1 MRTNRTRL
9 MRLTLSHLPLPLL
22 FCFSILPCLPV
33 RVAARQATSPTAP
46 APSSSALPSTA
57 PASSGVAAEPKKEPP
72 GPPPSPLIEGI
83 QLFRAREFNAAAA
96 KLTEATGSTAIVSPK
111 AYAWLA
117 RTDLHLHKVEDAETA
132 ARKAIELDPNL
143 PIAQSALAEVYF
155 RQAKFVEAEGILR
168 KLAAANQADGRACL
182 FLARLYW
189 ATANNKGAKVYIDLA
204 HKIDPEDPDIYRDW
218 VGTLPWKERLEEWK
232 RRLALGKFDPDEHE
246 REGLTAA
253 ISVLEDEEKQSQ
265 HACRLASKT
274 LPTETSLVPLLID
287 AKRLRGYGLTVKVN
301 DTSSKLLVDTG
312 ASGILINSKI
322 AEKAG
327 VTKIADRHIGGIG
340 DRGASTGYVG
350 FAKKLQVGNLVFED
364 CYVDVVDKKNSL
376 GEDGLVGTNVFA
388 DFLVDLDLPNT
399 KLRLSELPPF
409 PDQPA
414 ETPGLQL
421 SQSGSKSL
429 HNRWIPPQFA
439 NYEKVYRFGH
449 MLLIPGFIND
459 SPPRLFLVD
468 TGGWDNFITPAAAK
482 GVTKISN
489 SDTIVKGLSG
499 KVAKVYS
506 TGDVTLVFGHFKQQR
521 DDMVAFDM
529 TNISNNVGT
538 EISGSLGFAMLYLL
552 DIKIDYRDHLVDF
565 SYDPYRFH

>member
-1 MRTNRTRL
+1 M
-9 MRLTLSHLPLPLL
+9 
-22 FCFSILPCLPV
+22 
-33 RVAARQATSPTAP
+33 
-46 APSSSALPSTA
+46 
-57 PASSGVAAEPKKEPP
+57 
-72 GPPPSPLIEGI
+72 
-83 QLFRAREFNAAAA
+83 FRAREFNAAAA
-96 KLTEATGSTAIVSPK
+96 KLTEATGSTAMISAK

-117 RTDLHLHKVEDAETA
+117 RTDLHLHKVEDAEAA
-132 ARKAIELDPNL
+132 ARKATELDPAL
-143 PIAQSALAEVYF
+143 PVAQSALAEVFF
-155 RQAKFVEAEGILR
+155 RQAKFAEAEEILR
-168 KLAAANQADGRACL
+168 KLAAANQVDGRACL

-189 ATANNKGAKVYIDLA
+189 ATANNKGAKVCIDLA
-204 HKIDPEDPDIYRDW
+204 RKIDPDDLDIYRDW
-218 VGTLPWKERLEEWK
+218 VGTLPWKERLAEWK
-232 RRLALGKFDPDEHE
+232 KRLALGKFDDDVHE

-253 ISVLEDEEKQSQ
+253 ISVLENEEKQPEHS
-265 HACRLASKT
+265 CRLVSKT
-274 LPTETSLVPLLID
+274 LPTETTLVPLLID
-287 AKRLRGYGLTVKVN
+287 AKRLRGYGLSVKVN

-327 VTKIADRHIGGIG
+327 VTKIADQHIGGIG

-364 CYVDVVDKKNSL
+364 CYVDVVDKKNSIN
-376 GEDGLVGTNVFA
+376 EDGLVGTDVFA

-409 PDQPA
+409 PDQPT

-421 SQSGSKSL
+421 SQSGSRNL

-449 MLLIPGFIND
+449 MLLIPGFINN

-468 TGGWDNFITPAAAK
+468 TGAWDNIITPEAAK
-482 GVTKISN
+482 GATKLHSD

-499 KVAKVYS
+499 KIEKVYS
-506 TGDVTLVFGHFKQQR
+506 TGDVTLAFGHFKQQR
-521 DDMVAFDM
+521 NDMVAFDM
-529 TNISNNVGT
+529 THISNNVGT
-538 EISGSLGFAMLYLL
+538 EICGTLGFAMLYLL
-552 DIKIDYRDHLVDF
+552 DIKIDYRDDLVDF